1 MKRRAF
7 TLVELLVVIGLIC
20 VATVLLMPPHIGHS
34 RHNARKSACQNNLKQ
49 LGVAMK
55 QYQQDFDEKYPLIA
69 AEPITGWSEAILPY
83 LKDPQ
88 RFQCP
93 THASVKTDAPMQA
106 GYNDYFYNANFLVR
120 DKQGRWAGASGDL
133 LGHAFQTILLG
144 EGGDENGNKGYNATY
159 NQCGDGT
166 ALTSNNKPCARSRP
180 SRAILPSAQIHLGG
194 ANFAF
199 ADGHVK
205 WFRGDSISSCRRIS
219 NNGST
224 QKSVGGSFTF
234 SLLAK

>member
-7 TLVELLVVIGLIC
+7 TLIELLVVIGLIC
-20 VATVLLMPPHIGHS
+20 LMAAILFPV
-34 RHNARKSACQNNLKQ
+34 RHPVRLNARKSACLNNLKQ
-49 LGVAMK
+49 LGLAMK
-55 QYQQDFDEKYPLIA
+55 QYQQDFDEKYPLVS
-69 AEPITGWSEAILPY
+69 AEPLTGWGEALLPY
-83 LKDPQ
+83 LKDQ
-88 RFQCP
+88 KKFQCL
-93 THASVKTDAPMQA
+93 TDASIESDTPMQA

-120 DKQGRWAGASGDL
+120 DKKGNLSGASENS
-133 LGHAFQTILLG
+133 LGHAVQTILLG

-180 SRAILPSAQIHLGG
+180 SHAILPNAQIHLGG

-219 NNGST
+219 SNGST
-224 QKSVGGSFTF
+224 KKSVGGSFTF